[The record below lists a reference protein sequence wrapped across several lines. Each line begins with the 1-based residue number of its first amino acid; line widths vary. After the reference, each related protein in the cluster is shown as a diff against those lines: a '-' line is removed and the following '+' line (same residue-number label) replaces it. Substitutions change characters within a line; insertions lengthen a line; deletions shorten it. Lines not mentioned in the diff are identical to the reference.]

1 MAAAALFAASS
12 CSDLKFGNAFL
23 EKAPGADMTLEQI
36 FSSKLFAERELV
48 GAYASLRTSLTV
60 HSNNGRHLAVATSA
74 HRHLAHCPG
83 VVTERHTVVV
93 VGQGLPAV

>member
-36 FSSKLFAERELV
+36 FSSKLYAERELI
-48 GAYASLRTSLTV
+48 GAYASLRTCLTV
-60 HSNNGRHLAVATSA
+60 HSNNGNTSFRTEGTRLAGTI
-74 HRHLAHCPG
+74 L
-83 VVTERHTVVV
+83 T
-93 VGQGLPAV
+93 Q